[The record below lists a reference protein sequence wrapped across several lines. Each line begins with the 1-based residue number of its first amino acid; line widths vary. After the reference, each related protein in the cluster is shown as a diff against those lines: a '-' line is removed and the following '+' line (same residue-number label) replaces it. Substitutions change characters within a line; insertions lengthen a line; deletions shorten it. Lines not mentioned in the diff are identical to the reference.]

1 VSNRG
6 LYTLKRTSTA
16 RLTGGERAVLSA
28 PGRTAIFASKLHP
41 PMARPATV
49 VRQALLDRLDEGISA
64 KFVLLVAPAGWGK
77 TSLLCDWYAAG
88 STERAAWLSVD
99 EGDNDPVSFWAHVIA
114 AVNTVRP
121 GVGAAALEVLTA
133 PGVKSSDAVLSPVI
147 NDFAAIATPVTLV
160 LDDYHLISNQE
171 IQECMAFLVEHLPP
185 ALGVVLASRSDPAL
199 PLARLR
205 ARGQMAEIR
214 ADELRFSEAET
225 TQLLTGTVGV
235 ALPPDAVRALHHR
248 TEGWAAGLYLAGL
261 SLRGREDLDRQVHA
275 FHGDD
280 RQIVDY
286 LAAEVLDGLP
296 PEVRSLLLRTSVLE
310 RLSGPLCDAVT
321 GAGGSQRLLE
331 EIERSQLFLVPLDSA
346 RRWYR
351 YHTLFAEL
359 LRHELE
365 VSEPGLARVL
375 HRRASMWHREHGSV
389 ADAIRHA
396 IAASDLPDARELIVS
411 NWTPV
416 VHQGLI
422 GTVESW
428 LDQLPPEMV
437 VEDARMCVI
446 RAFLARH
453 LGRLDEVDPWLDA
466 AAAAAPQG
474 PLSGGPS
481 SVESAAVMVRAGHL
495 FMTGDLAGSES
506 ASRRAV
512 ELEAT
517 GTARWQ
523 AVAMGTL
530 GAVLFWRGQDAEART
545 VLEQVVVPTR
555 TAVSNLATLWALG
568 CLAAIA
574 IRSGDAESCERYL
587 GKAAKLAAH
596 HGLGQYWTTGMVALA
611 TAELHASRGELREAE
626 DAALGGL
633 LISRRGQARPEVAY
647 ALLSLSR
654 IKARAGH
661 REDAQAYASQARDII
676 GTCADPGIL
685 TGLMAETDRL
695 AAQRLAI
702 PRPRAGA
709 PPRRADGLTARE
721 AQVLK
726 LLAAGDTNNEIAVKL
741 VVSVHT
747 VERHLQNAYRK
758 VGVRNRA
765 DAAAYITR
773 TTALDRS
780 CRPRRRAESPRHTGL
795 AA

>member
-1 VSNRG
+1 
-6 LYTLKRTSTA
+6 
-16 RLTGGERAVLSA
+16 
-28 PGRTAIFASKLHP
+28 
-41 PMARPATV
+41 M
-49 VRQALLDRLDEGISA
+49 VRQGLLDRLDEGISA

-77 TSLLCDWYAAG
+77 TSLLCDWYTAREA
-88 STERAAWLSVD
+88 ERTAWLSVD
-99 EGDNDPVSFWAHVIA
+99 EGDNDPASFWAHVIA

-121 GVGAAALEVLTA
+121 GVGAAALEAITA
-133 PGVKSSDAVLSPVI
+133 PGVKTADAVLSPVI
-147 NDFAAIATPVTLV
+147 NDLAAIAVPVTLV

-171 IQECMAFLVEHLPP
+171 IQDCMAFLVEHLPP
-185 ALGVVLASRSDPAL
+185 ALGMVLASRSDPAL

-225 TQLLTGTVGV
+225 TQLLNGTVGV
-235 ALPPDAVRALHHR
+235 TLQPDAVQALYHR

-261 SLRGREDLDRQVHA
+261 SLRGREDPDRQVHA

-321 GAGGSQRLLE
+321 GASGSQRLLE

-346 RRWYR
+346 RHWYR

-365 VSEPGLARVL
+365 VSEPGLAPVL
-375 HRRASMWHREHGSV
+375 HRRASLWHREHGSI
-389 ADAIRHA
+389 ADAIGHA
-396 IAASDLPDARELIVS
+396 IAASELADARELIVT
-411 NWTPV
+411 NWIPL

-422 GTVESW
+422 GTVEAW
-428 LDQLPPEMV
+428 LDKLPHEMV

-474 PLSGGPS
+474 PFSDGPS
-481 SVESAAVMVRAGHL
+481 SVESAAVMVRAGQL
-495 FMTGDLAGSES
+495 FMAGDLAGSES

-512 ELEAT
+512 ELEAA

-530 GAVLFWRGQDAEART
+530 GAVLCWRGQDAEART
-545 VLEQVVVPTR
+545 VLQQVVVPTR
-555 TAVSNLATLWALG
+555 AAVSNLATLWALG
-568 CLAAIA
+568 CLSAIA
-574 IRSGDAESCERYL
+574 IRSGDAVSGERYRD
-587 GKAAKLAAH
+587 KAAKLAAH
-596 HGLGQYWTTGMVALA
+596 HGPGQYLTTGMVALA
-611 TAELHASRGELREAE
+611 TADLLASRGELAEAE
-626 DAALGGL
+626 RAALDAL
-633 LISRRGQARPEVAY
+633 EISRRSQARLEIAY
-647 ALLSLSR
+647 ALLCLAR
-654 IKARAGH
+654 IKSRAGH
-661 REDAQAYASQARDII
+661 CDDAQAYASEAREII

-685 TGLMAETDRL
+685 TELMAETDRL
-695 AAQRLAI
+695 AGQRLAI
-702 PRPRAGA
+702 PRPRPGA
-709 PPRRADGLTARE
+709 PARRPDGLTARE
-721 AQVLK
+721 AQVLE
-726 LLAAGDTNNEIAVKL
+726 LLAAGDTNNEIAGKL

-773 TTALDRS
+773 TSALVRGCGPGAPCTVICIVRERHDDGGFAGCPRGRAADRKV
-780 CRPRRRAESPRHTGL
+780 PVPNGL
-795 AA
+795 AVITRNAS

>member
-1 VSNRG
+1 VSYRG
-6 LYTLKRTSTA
+6 LHTLKQTSAA
-16 RLTGGERAVLSA
+16 RLTGGTGAVASA
-28 PGRTAIFASKLHP
+28 PGRTLIFASKLHP
-41 PMARPATV
+41 PIARPARV

-77 TSLLCDWYAAG
+77 TSLLCDWYSARE
-88 STERAAWLSVD
+88 TECMAWLSVD
-99 EGDNDPVSFWAHVIA
+99 HGDNDPASFWAHVIA
-114 AVNTVRP
+114 SVNSVRP
-121 GVGAAALEVLTA
+121 GAGDRALEELSA
-133 PGVKSSDAVLSPVI
+133 PGVKTADAVLPQVI
-147 NDFAAIATPVTLV
+147 NDFATIATPVTLV

-185 ALGVVLASRSDPAL
+185 ALRVVLASRSDPAL

-225 TQLLTGTVGV
+225 TQLLNGTLGV
-235 ALPPDAVRALHHR
+235 TLPPDAVHALHHR

-261 SLRGREDLDRQVHA
+261 SLRGRDDPDRQVHA
-275 FHGDD
+275 FRGDD

-286 LAAEVLDGLP
+286 LAAEVLDGLL
-296 PEVRSLLLRTSVLE
+296 PEVRSLLLHTSVLE

-321 GAGGSQRLLE
+321 GASGSQRLLE

-365 VSEPGLARVL
+365 VSEPGLAPIL
-375 HRRASMWHREHGSV
+375 HRRASRWHREHGSI
-389 ADAIRHA
+389 ADAIGHA
-396 IAASDLPDARELIVS
+396 IAASDLAEARELIVS
-411 NWTPV
+411 SWNPL
-416 VHQGLI
+416 VHQGLLS
-422 GTVESW
+422 TAESW
-428 LDQLPPEMV
+428 LDRLPPEMV

-446 RAFLARH
+446 RAFLALH
-453 LGRLDEVDPWLDA
+453 LGRLDEVDPWLDG

-474 PLSGGPS
+474 PFSEGPS

-517 GTARWQ
+517 GTGRWQ

-530 GAVLFWRGQDAEART
+530 GAVLCWRGQDAEARAL
-545 VLEQVVVPTR
+545 LEQVVVPTR
-555 TAVSNLATLWALG
+555 VAVSKLATFWALG
-568 CLAAIA
+568 CLSVIA
-574 IRSGDAESCERYL
+574 IRSGDAASCERYL
-587 GKAAKLAAH
+587 DKAAKLAAPQGPGH
-596 HGLGQYWTTGMVALA
+596 HHCTTGMIALA
-611 TAELHASRGELREAE
+611 TAELLSSRGELGEAE
-626 DAALGGL
+626 DAAITGL
-633 LISRRGQARPEVAY
+633 HISRRSQARLEVAY
-647 ALLSLSR
+647 ALLCLAR

-661 REDAQAYASQARDII
+661 RADAQAYASEARDII

-685 TGLMAETDRL
+685 AGLIAETERL
-695 AAQRLAI
+695 TGQQVPI
-702 PRPRAGA
+702 PRPRPGA
-709 PPRRADGLTARE
+709 PARRPDGLTARE
-721 AQVLK
+721 AQVLE

-773 TTALDRS
+773 TTVLDLLTRS
-780 CRPRRRAESPRHTGL
+780 A
-795 AA
+795 

>member
-1 VSNRG
+1 
-6 LYTLKRTSTA
+6 
-16 RLTGGERAVLSA
+16 
-28 PGRTAIFASKLHP
+28 
-41 PMARPATV
+41 MARPATV

-64 KFVLLVAPAGWGK
+64 RFVLLVAPAGWGK
-77 TSLLCDWYAAG
+77 TSLLCDWYSARQAEH
-88 STERAAWLSVD
+88 TAWLSVD
-99 EGDNDPVSFWAHVIA
+99 DGDNDPVSFWAHVIA

-133 PGVKSSDAVLSPVI
+133 PGGKTADAVLSPVI

-160 LDDYHLISNQE
+160 LDDYHLITNQE
-171 IQECMAFLVEHLPP
+171 IQDCMAFLVEHLPP

-225 TQLLTGTVGV
+225 TQLLNGTVGV
-235 ALPPDAVRALHHR
+235 TLRPDVVQALHHR

-261 SLRGREDLDRQVHA
+261 SLRGQDPDRQVHA

-296 PEVRSLLLRTSVLE
+296 PEVRALLLRTSVLE

-321 GAGGSQRLLE
+321 GATGSQRLLE

-346 RRWYR
+346 RHWYR

-365 VSEPGLARVL
+365 VSEPGLAPVL
-375 HRRASMWHREHGSV
+375 HRRASLWHREHGSI
-389 ADAIRHA
+389 ADAIGHA
-396 IAASDLPDARELIVS
+396 IAASELADARELIVS
-411 NWTPV
+411 NWNPL

-446 RAFLARH
+446 RAFLARY

-466 AAAAAPQG
+466 AAAAASQG
-474 PLSGGPS
+474 PFIEGPS
-481 SVESAAVMVRAGHL
+481 SVESAAVMVRAGQL

-512 ELEAT
+512 ELEAA

-530 GAVLFWRGQDAEART
+530 GGVLCWRGKDAEART
-545 VLEQVVVPTR
+545 VLQQVVVPTR
-555 TAVSNLATLWALG
+555 AAVSNLATLWALG

-574 IRSGDAESCERYL
+574 IRSGDAASCERYL
-587 GKAAKLAAH
+587 DKAAKLAAH
-596 HGLGQYWTTGMVALA
+596 HGPGQYWTTGMVALA
-611 TAELHASRGELREAE
+611 TADLLASRGELAEAE
-626 DAALGGL
+626 SAALGGL
-633 LISRRGQARPEVAY
+633 QISRRSQAPLEISY
-647 ALLSLSR
+647 ALLCLAK

-661 REDAQAYASQARDII
+661 RDDAQEYASEARDII
-676 GTCADPGIL
+676 GACADPGIL
-685 TGLMAETDRL
+685 TGLLAETERL
-695 AAQRLAI
+695 AGLPLAI
-702 PRPRAGA
+702 PRPRSGA
-709 PPRRADGLTARE
+709 PARRPDGLTARE
-721 AQVLK
+721 AQVLE

-773 TTALDRS
+773 TTVLIRS
-780 CRPRRRAESPRHTGL
+780 CERARVGRRRLSPV
-795 AA
+795 

>member
-1 VSNRG
+1 
-6 LYTLKRTSTA
+6 
-16 RLTGGERAVLSA
+16 
-28 PGRTAIFASKLHP
+28 
-41 PMARPATV
+41 MARPATV

-77 TSLLCDWYAAG
+77 TSLLCDWYAARAA
-88 STERAAWLSVD
+88 ERAAWLSVD

-121 GVGAAALEVLTA
+121 GVGAAALEVLAA
-133 PGVKSSDAVLSPVI
+133 PGVKTADAVLSPVI

-225 TQLLTGTVGV
+225 TQLLAGTVGV
-235 ALPPDAVRALHHR
+235 TLPPDAVRALHHR

-296 PEVRSLLLRTSVLE
+296 SEVRSLLLRTSVLE

-346 RRWYR
+346 RHWYR

-375 HRRASMWHREHGSV
+375 HRRASMWHREHGSI

-396 IAASDLPDARELIVS
+396 IAGSDLPDARELIVS
-411 NWTPV
+411 NWASV

-446 RAFLARH
+446 SAFLARH

-474 PLSGGPS
+474 PFGEGPR
-481 SVESAAVMVRAGHL
+481 SVESAAVMVRAGRL

-506 ASRRAV
+506 ASRRAM

-530 GAVLFWRGQDAEART
+530 GAVLCWRGQDAEARA
-545 VLEQVVVPTR
+545 VLDQVVVPTR
-555 TAVSNLATLWALG
+555 AAVSNLATLWALG

-574 IRSGDAESCERYL
+574 IRSGDQESCERYL
-587 GKAAKLAAH
+587 DKAAKLAAH
-596 HGLGQYWTTGMVALA
+596 HGPGQYWTTGMVALA

-633 LISRRGQARPEVAY
+633 LISRRGQARLEVAY
-647 ALLSLSR
+647 ALLSLSS

-661 REDAQAYASQARDII
+661 REDAQASASQARDII
-676 GTCADPGIL
+676 GSCADPGIL
-685 TGLMAETDRL
+685 TGLMAETDRF
-695 AAQRLAI
+695 AAQQVAI
-702 PRPRAGA
+702 PGPRAGA
-709 PPRRADGLTARE
+709 PARRPDGLTARE
-721 AQVLK
+721 AQVLE

-773 TTALDRS
+773 TPALDHSGPRCRS
-780 CRPRRRAESPRHTGL
+780 DRPLRERVAASGRAASSLRFASRGHL
-795 AA
+795 HSAQRAR

>member
-1 VSNRG
+1 
-6 LYTLKRTSTA
+6 
-16 RLTGGERAVLSA
+16 
-28 PGRTAIFASKLHP
+28 
-41 PMARPATV
+41 MV
-49 VRQALLDRLDEGISA
+49 VRQALLDRLDEGISG

-77 TSLLCDWYAAG
+77 TSLLSDWYSARE
-88 STERAAWLSVD
+88 SERTAWLSVD
-99 EGDNDPVSFWAHVIA
+99 EGDNDPVSFWAHIIA

-121 GVGAAALEVLTA
+121 GVGAAALEALTA
-133 PGVKSSDAVLSPVI
+133 PGVKTADAVLSPVI

-171 IQECMAFLVEHLPP
+171 IQDCMAFLVEHLPP
-185 ALGVVLASRSDPAL
+185 ALGMVLASRSDPAL

-225 TQLLTGTVGV
+225 TQLLNGTVGV
-235 ALPPDAVRALHHR
+235 TLQPDAVQALYHR

-261 SLRGREDLDRQVHA
+261 SLRGREDPDRQVHA
-275 FHGDD
+275 FRGDD

-286 LAAEVLDGLP
+286 LATEVLDGLP

-321 GAGGSQRLLE
+321 DASGSQRLLE

-365 VSEPGLARVL
+365 VSEPGLAPLL
-375 HRRASMWHREHGSV
+375 HRRASLWHREHGSI
-389 ADAIRHA
+389 AEAIGHA
-396 IAASDLPDARELIVS
+396 IAASELADARELIVT
-411 NWTPV
+411 NWIPL

-428 LDQLPPEMV
+428 LDRLPHEMV
-437 VEDARMCVI
+437 VGDARMCVI

-474 PLSGGPS
+474 PFSEGPS
-481 SVESAAVMVRAGHL
+481 SVESAAVMVRAGQL
-495 FMTGDLAGSES
+495 FMTGDLAGSEP

-512 ELEAT
+512 ELEAA

-523 AVAMGTL
+523 AVTMGTL
-530 GAVLFWRGQDAEART
+530 GAVLCWRGQDAEART
-545 VLEQVVVPTR
+545 VLQQVVVPTR
-555 TAVSNLATLWALG
+555 AAVSNLATLWALG
-568 CLAAIA
+568 CLSAIA
-574 IRSGDAESCERYL
+574 IRSGDAASCERYL

-596 HGLGQYWTTGMVALA
+596 HGPGPGQCWTTGMVALA
-611 TAELHASRGELREAE
+611 TADLLASRGELAEAE
-626 DAALGGL
+626 SAALDAL
-633 LISRRGQARPEVAY
+633 QISRRSQARLEIAH
-647 ALLSLSR
+647 ALLCLAR

-661 REDAQAYASQARDII
+661 KDAAQAHASEARDVI

-695 AAQRLAI
+695 AGQSLAI
-702 PRPRAGA
+702 PRPRPGA
-709 PPRRADGLTARE
+709 PARRPDGLTARE
-721 AQVLK
+721 AQVLV
-726 LLAAGDTNNEIAVKL
+726 LLAAGDTNNEIAGKL

-773 TTALDRS
+773 TMVLVRGCGPASSYTVICIVPKRRDDGGFAGCPRERAADRKVS
-780 CRPRRRAESPRHTGL
+780 VANGL
-795 AA
+795 AVITRCAS